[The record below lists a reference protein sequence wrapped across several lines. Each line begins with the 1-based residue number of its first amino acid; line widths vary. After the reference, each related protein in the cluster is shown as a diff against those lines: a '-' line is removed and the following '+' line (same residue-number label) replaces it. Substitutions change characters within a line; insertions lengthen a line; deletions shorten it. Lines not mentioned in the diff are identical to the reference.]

1 MLVTRGATPQDNFIL
16 SLLLLGATLLILSPY
31 LSQSIAS
38 SVKEILGLPP
48 YQPLPVWWG
57 ILSGVV
63 LFLFF
68 FLSLST
74 F

>member
-1 MLVTRGATPQDNFIL
+1 MLVSRGATPQDNFIL

-38 SVKEILGLPP
+38 SVKEILGSPGN
-48 YQPLPVWWG
+48 QPLPWWWG
-57 ILSGVV
+57 VLSCSL

-68 FLSLST
+68 FLSLAT